1 MNDAL
6 SYLAHD
12 VRNIAA
18 AISLD
23 AERLTLSDDSDQN
36 AHGHRTLK
44 RISAM
49 IDICNKAIGAGTAQH
64 NSCFDD
70 GVADDSFADLLL
82 DVLNAIPQQNNPVDI
97 RLNCPPDLAVNTCA
111 TRLFRLI
118 FNLVNNASSAVQAQ
132 GDGIVQITVS
142 TYADDVHVEISDN
155 GPGLPESVMS
165 QFGHRPTLTKL
176 KNGHGLGISVAQ
188 QMAADLKAQLTLIK
202 SDAQGTAYCIT
213 IPTSVPVMDNE
224 PFTIASSMPAL
235 RV

>member
-23 AERLTLSDDSDQN
+23 AERLTLSDDTDQN

-49 IDICNKAIGAGTAQH
+49 IDICNKAIGAGTSSHA
-64 NSCFDD
+64 SSFDD
-70 GVADDSFADLLL
+70 GVADDSLAELLL
-82 DVLNAIPQQNNPVDI
+82 DVLNAIPQPKTPVDI
-97 RLNCPPDLAVNTCA
+97 RLSCPPDLALSTCA

-118 FNLVNNASSAVQAQ
+118 FNLVNNASSAVQEQ

-142 TYADDVHVEISDN
+142 TYADDVHIEVSDN
-155 GPGLPESVMS
+155 GPGLPSSVMA

-188 QMAADLKAQLTLIK
+188 QMASDLKAQLTLIK
-202 SDAQGTAYCIT
+202 SDNQGTAYCIT
-213 IPTSVPVMDNE
+213 LPKSVPAMDNE
-224 PFTIASSMPAL
+224 QFAIASSMSAL